1 VAGQQT
7 DIAAAK
13 QRLRVACLAARDAMT
28 PSERSA
34 AGAALAR
41 HGIHQWRGRGRGA
54 ADLEFGAEPPMRPL
68 LDLLTDSGTE
78 IVVPV
83 VRGDD
88 LDWVVYVPQAAVTT
102 SQVGVDE
109 PTGRRLGAA
118 ALATADVIVVPAL
131 AVDHLGN
138 RLGRGRGY
146 YDRALAEVSGPV
158 VAVGYDDELV
168 ESVPVERHDRVVQA
182 MLRPSGY
189 SPF

>member
-1 VAGQQT
+1 
-7 DIAAAK
+7 
-13 QRLRVACLAARDAMT
+13 
-28 PSERSA
+28 
-34 AGAALAR
+34 
-41 HGIHQWRGRGRGA
+41 
-54 ADLEFGAEPPMRPL
+54 MRPL
-68 LDLLTDSGTE
+68 LDQLTDSGTE

-102 SQVGVDE
+102 SQAGVDE

-118 ALATADVIVVPAL
+118 GLATADVIVVPAL

-168 ESVPVERHDRVVQA
+168 ESVPVERHDRAVQA
-182 MLRPSGY
+182 MLRPAGY